1 MANELEDESYVIQI
15 RAKLN
20 QQRVKLWEL
29 PYYNVTTEECFV
41 PEMEVIYELCEFFF
55 YNKFVLVEIG
65 NGISRAATN
74 ICQGLPECYP
84 KTTTKCIGKPEK

>member
-29 PYYNVTTEECFV
+29 PYYNVTTEECSV

-55 YNKFVLVEIG
+55 L
-65 NGISRAATN
+65 
-74 ICQGLPECYP
+74 
-84 KTTTKCIGKPEK
+84 

>member
-29 PYYNVTTEECFV
+29 PYYNVTTEECSV

-55 YNKFVLVEIG
+55 SIINL
-65 NGISRAATN
+65 
-74 ICQGLPECYP
+74 CL
-84 KTTTKCIGKPEK
+84 